1 MRNANELDWG
11 PFTYKSPIE
20 PKLKSEYDLQEV
32 FRQVAC
38 TIKIKKQQSPMGT
51 ATKKEEIEQMKE
63 IKNEQV
69 VALYFKRQLQK
80 LQQER
85 EDEQEVVKN
94 RDVHQLFLKGL
105 CEAFQS
111 YLKENGLS
119 QTYLSGRIDYSPE
132 TEKEIDAIQTKY
144 DQKIKELN
152 EKEKEVRALLSGCD
166 RYSEEMAILNGYGI
180 VKYDPHCDY
189 VEMATE
195 S

>member
-1 MRNANELDWG
+1 MRNVNDFYEKAYETQL
-11 PFTYKSPIE
+11 PIF
-20 PKLKSEYDLQEV
+20 QEV
-32 FRQVAC
+32 
-38 TIKIKKQQSPMGT
+38 KKR
-51 ATKKEEIEQMKE
+51 ELIETKE

-69 VALYFKRQLQK
+69 VKLHFERQLRK
-80 LQQER
+80 LQQMR
-85 EDEQEVVKN
+85 EDEKEAVRN

-144 DQKIKELN
+144 DHKIKELN

-189 VEMATE
+189 VEMAIE